1 MLCILLNMMA
11 TAELYPRQFYSCCL
25 LEMNNGFS
33 CLTSYH
39 TRDTPMQKQK
49 TVCHF
54 PWESTECLDT
64 AINVTVSHC
73 YCQYTTYIYIN
84 YTSPLCLHRSGEH
97 ADLHHKKRLASLIAL
112 LTALLFYKACPQ
124 SQSNPNQSVTY
135 KEKLTYLPILTAI
148 ICAVSCQETWVTD
161 STKIKTN
168 QIFNFKQ
175 GQTVSTLIK
184 QKN

>member
-1 MLCILLNMMA
+1 MV
-11 TAELYPRQFYSCCL
+11 S
-25 LEMNNGFS
+25 G

-64 AINVTVSHC
+64 ATNVTVSYC
-73 YCQYTTYIYIN
+73 YCQYTTYIYKL
-84 YTSPLCLHRSGEH
+84 YKPTLLAQVWWTC
-97 ADLHHKKRLASLIAL
+97 RLAPQKKISISYLPM

-135 KEKLTYLPILTAI
+135 KEKLTYLPILTRI
-148 ICAVSCQETWVTD
+148 ICAVSCQETWVMD